1 MIPTIMT
8 FTIWQLEF
16 SQGGTTKPTWSET
29 ITVTYPVSFKSRAIG
44 GLASLVH
51 DYNTSGSVAV
61 YFKGKSISQG
71 LVTHDSNDDGATAP
85 LFYVVI
91 GV

>member
-1 MIPTIMT
+1 MHSPVLFLTSYLG
-8 FTIWQLEF
+8 FD
-16 SQGGTTKPTWSET
+16 QGGKTKPTWSET

>member
-1 MIPTIMT
+1 MYDN
-8 FTIWQLEF
+8 
-16 SQGGTTKPTWSET
+16 G
-29 ITVTYPVSFKSRAIG
+29 
-44 GLASLVH
+44 
-51 DYNTSGSVAV
+51 TSGSVAV